1 MLAQILREAQLK
13 FTRESPAAL
22 TIRSVSKDA
31 IQINDQTWS
40 VTVALTPDEVIADWN
55 AKPVAELREEDFA
68 GLLESQQ
75 ENALELVILG
85 TGAKS
90 RFPSRELMFAFARRG
105 VGLECMSTAAAA
117 RTFNVLV
124 SEGRRV
130 AAVLYLD

>member
-1 MLAQILREAQLK
+1 MLRDAQLK
-13 FTRESPAAL
+13 FTRESPGAL

-40 VTVALTPDEVIADWN
+40 ETIALTTDGVIADWN

-68 GLLESQQ
+68 SLLDNPPEKV
-75 ENALELVILG
+75 LELVILG
-85 TGAKS
+85 TGEKS

-105 VGLECMSTAAAA
+105 IGLEYMNTAAAA
-117 RTFNVLV
+117 RTFNVLAI
-124 SEGRRV
+124 EGRRV

>member
-1 MLAQILREAQLK
+1 MLRDAQLK
-13 FTRESPAAL
+13 FTRESPGAL

-40 VTVALTPDEVIADWN
+40 ETIALTTDGVIAEWN

-68 GLLESQQ
+68 SLLDNPPEK
-75 ENALELVILG
+75 ALELVILG
-85 TGAKS
+85 TGEKS

-105 VGLECMSTAAAA
+105 IGLEYMNTAAAA
-117 RTFNVLV
+117 RTFNVLAI
-124 SEGRRV
+124 EGRRV

>member
-1 MLAQILREAQLK
+1 MLRDAQLK
-13 FTRESPAAL
+13 FTRESPGAL

-40 VTVALTPDEVIADWN
+40 ETIALTTDGVIADWN

-68 GLLESQQ
+68 SLLDNPPEK
-75 ENALELVILG
+75 ALELVILG
-85 TGAKS
+85 TGEKS

-105 VGLECMSTAAAA
+105 IGFEYMNTAAAA
-117 RTFNVLV
+117 RTFNVLAI
-124 SEGRRV
+124 EGRRV

>member
-1 MLAQILREAQLK
+1 MLRDAQLK
-13 FTRESPAAL
+13 FTRESPGAL

-40 VTVALTPDEVIADWN
+40 ETIALTTDGVIADWN

-68 GLLESQQ
+68 SLLDNPPEK
-75 ENALELVILG
+75 ALELVILG
-85 TGAKS
+85 TGEKS

-105 VGLECMSTAAAA
+105 IGLEYMNTAAAA
-117 RTFNVLV
+117 RTFNVLAA
-124 SEGRRV
+124 EGRRV

>member
-1 MLAQILREAQLK
+1 MLRDAQLK
-13 FTRESPAAL
+13 FTRESPGAL

-40 VTVALTPDEVIADWN
+40 ETIALTTDGVIADWN

-68 GLLESQQ
+68 SLLDNPPEK
-75 ENALELVILG
+75 ALELVILG
-85 TGAKS
+85 TGEKS

-105 VGLECMSTAAAA
+105 IGLEYMNTAAAA
-117 RTFNVLV
+117 RTFNVLAI
-124 SEGRRV
+124 EGRRV